1 MGADS
6 LRRVA
11 IALGSNL
18 GDRPG
23 NLREA
28 LRRLGATPEVA
39 VQATSRLYESSPMY
53 VTDQPAF
60 LNAAAEIRTTLP
72 PLELLRVLKDVERD
86 MGRGFGG
93 DQVRWGPR
101 PIDLDIIFYEDQ
113 TVMHVETD
121 STRELI
127 VPHPRWQERDFVKGP
142 LSDLTGSWAST
153 SISPTGLDRNLL
165 ASKRL
170 WMEQGGER
178 ELRRASQDGSL
189 GCVLPVGGG
198 ATWQWSQGTSVMGV
212 LNVTPDSFSDGGSF
226 RHVDA
231 AIEQAISMVQDGA
244 DVVDVGGQSTRPG
257 AELISAAEEWE
268 RVGPVL
274 DAIRQEGLQVPVSI
288 DTFYAE
294 VAAKAVA
301 AGANIVN
308 DVSGGTLDPNMHETV
323 ADAGVSYVLMHMR
336 GTPET
341 MQSASNVAYGD
352 VCRDVAQSLQASCD
366 RAVRAGI
373 ESWRIILDP
382 GIGFAKT
389 PEGSTELVANL
400 PTFRSHISEPYK
412 ALPVL
417 LGASR
422 KKFLGHMIGRPE
434 EDASGRDWASCAINA
449 IGALHG
455 ANIIRTHN
463 VRAAKDATMVAD
475 AVIDRAGRE
484 RGPSVHPDPSL
495 M

>member
-1 MGADS
+1 MAADS
-6 LRRVA
+6 LKRVA

-28 LRRLGATPEVA
+28 LRRLGALPHVS

-60 LNAAAEIRTTLP
+60 LNAAAEVRTTLP
-72 PLELLRVLKDVERD
+72 PLDLLRVLKDVERD

-93 DQVRWGPR
+93 DQIRWGPR
-101 PIDLDIIFYEDQ
+101 PIDLDIVFYEDE
-113 TVMHVETD
+113 TVMHAETD
-121 STRELI
+121 TTRELV

-142 LSDLTGSWAST
+142 LSDLTGSWALTASAVV
-153 SISPTGLDRNLL
+153 SPTGLDRNLV

-178 ELRRASQDGSL
+178 GLRMASKDGSL
-189 GCVLPVGGG
+189 GCVLPIGGG
-198 ATWQWSQGTSVMGV
+198 ATWQWSQRTSVMGI

-226 RHVDA
+226 RHVDD
-231 AIEQAISMVQDGA
+231 AIKQAMRMVRDGA
-244 DVVDVGGQSTRPG
+244 DVLDVGGQSTRPG
-257 AELISAAEEWE
+257 AELLSPAEEWE

-274 DAIRQEGLQVPVSI
+274 DAIRQEGIQIPVSI
-288 DTFYAE
+288 DTFHAE

-308 DVSGGTLDPNMHETV
+308 DVSGGTLDPKMHATV

-336 GTPET
+336 GTPQT
-341 MQSASNVAYGD
+341 MQSASNVAYDD
-352 VCRDVAQSLQASCD
+352 VCRDVAQSLQALCD
-366 RAVRAGI
+366 QAVRAGI

-389 PEGSTELVANL
+389 SEGSTELVANL
-400 PTFRSHISEPYK
+400 PAFRSHISEPYK

-422 KKFLGHMIGRPE
+422 KKFLGQMIGRPE
-434 EDASGRDWASCAINA
+434 EEAAGRDWASCAINA

-463 VRAAKDATMVAD
+463 VRATKDATLVAD
-475 AVIDRAGRE
+475 AVIDRA
-484 RGPSVHPDPSL
+484 RGWL
-495 M
+495 